1 MSQISPRQQDIL
13 QALASMLETQGG
25 TRITTA
31 ALAKQVGVSEAALYR
46 HFPSK
51 TRMFETLI
59 QFIEETVFSRIN
71 KILDDEKETV
81 RRFQLILTLLL
92 TFAEKNPGMCHILIG
107 DALTSEADSLRERIT
122 RFYDRFESQLKQI
135 LRESEI
141 RQDAGFSMD
150 ASAIVTMLMA
160 IVEGRIA
167 QYVRSQYLRK
177 PTDYWNQQWQLL
189 ESSLFTVDNL
199 TV

>member
-1 MSQISPRQQDIL
+1 
-13 QALASMLETQGG
+13 
-25 TRITTA
+25 
-31 ALAKQVGVSEAALYR
+31 
-46 HFPSK
+46 
-51 TRMFETLI
+51 MFETLI